1 MAEVRTATRIG
12 WIGLGKMGLP
22 ICLRLRRVGFPV
34 SVPCRNAAAKQA
46 ATTNGFEV
54 AHTIADAATG
64 ADIIVSAISDDK
76 ALLDIVFRAGGLK
89 DCLAPGQVYVDI
101 STASPD
107 ASGRVA
113 EALELVTVKYVRAPV
128 SGSAATAMQ
137 GALTALVS
145 GPSESF
151 ATLPEFFAAF
161 TRSAFLVGFG
171 AEARYLKLAINAMV
185 GATSALLAKSLMLAR
200 MGGMDI
206 ETIMNVGERDR
217 LATDPVQAWAR

>member
-137 GALTALVS
+137 GADGPGVRTIGVVRHVARVLRRLHQERVSRRLRRGGALS
-145 GPSESF
+145 QAGDQRHGRGD
-151 ATLPEFFAAF
+151 L
-161 TRSAFLVGFG
+161 R
-171 AEARYLKLAINAMV
+171 AIGKIADAGTN
-185 GATSALLAKSLMLAR
+185 GR
-200 MGGMDI
+200 HGH
-206 ETIMNVGERDR
+206 
-217 LATDPVQAWAR
+217 